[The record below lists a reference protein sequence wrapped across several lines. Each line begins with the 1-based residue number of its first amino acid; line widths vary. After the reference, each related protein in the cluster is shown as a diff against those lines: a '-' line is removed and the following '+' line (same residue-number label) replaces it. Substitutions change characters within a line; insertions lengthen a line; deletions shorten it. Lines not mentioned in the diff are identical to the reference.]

1 MALKRT
7 CLRCGRLVRGVC
19 ATCATARDKAKAKA
33 AKRPLLRSNAS
44 KVSNAALVSEHRA
57 TIGDWCPGVPELRR
71 PAHPSADL
79 TADHVLE
86 VAAGG
91 SELHAHRV
99 VRCRSCNSARSAN
112 VRRNP
117 VFP

>member
-1 MALKRT
+1 VALKRT
-7 CLRCGRLVRGVC
+7 CLHCGRLVRGACRPC
-19 ATCATARDKAKAKA
+19 ATNRERAKA
-33 AKRPLLRSNAS
+33 AKRPDRKSNAA
-44 KVSNAALVSEHRA
+44 KVSNAQLVSDHRA
-57 TIGDWCPGVPELRR
+57 TVGDWCPGWERQ

-79 TADHVLE
+79 VADHVIE

-91 SELHAHRV
+91 DELHARRV

-117 VFP
+117 VSP

>member
-1 MALKRT
+1 VALKRT

-19 ATCATARDKAKAKA
+19 GPCATNRERAKT
-33 AKRPLLRSNAS
+33 AKRPLRKSNAA
-44 KVSNAALVSEHRA
+44 KVSNAQLVSDHRA
-57 TIGDWCPGVPELRR
+57 TVGDWCPGLPGER

-79 TADHVLE
+79 VADHVIE
-86 VAAGG
+86 VCRG
-91 SELHAHRV
+91 SDELTSRRV

>member
-1 MALKRT
+1 MALKRP
-7 CLRCGRLVRGVC
+7 CLGCGKPVRGASRC
-19 ATCATARDKAKAKA
+19 RLCTALRDKAKA
-33 AKRPLLRSNAS
+33 AKRPLLRANAS

-57 TIGDWCPGVPELRR
+57 TVGDWCPGWERQ

-79 TADHVLE
+79 VADHVLE

-91 SELHAHRV
+91 DELHARRV

-112 VRRNP
+112 VRRDP
-117 VFP
+117 FSP